1 MYSKLKEDQ
10 QMKSKEKNTKV
21 FDSTIIKF
29 IIVGVVNTVVGWVA
43 MFLSLWL
50 LTKMGANHTI
60 SYWIPSGVNIVV
72 GSIVSYILN
81 KHFTFQSN
89 TTGKEDIGK
98 FIINILIC
106 YVVAYGIA
114 QPIAKLIFKHAGV
127 MVLKIIS
134 LLSGSILFTII
145 NYFGQRFWVFK
156 EDKK

>member
-10 QMKSKEKNTKV
+10 QMKSEEKNTKV

-89 TTGKEDIGK
+89 STGEEDIGEC
-98 FIINILIC
+98 IIYLLMGC
-106 YVVAYGIA
+106 VVGYGIA

-156 EDKK
+156 EDEK

>member
-1 MYSKLKEDQ
+1 MSTNNKKP
-10 QMKSKEKNTKV
+10 

-29 IIVGVVNTVVGWVA
+29 IIVGVVNTVVGWIA

-60 SYWIPSGVNIVV
+60 SYWVPSGVNIVV

-89 TTGKEDIGK
+89 TKGKDDIVK
-98 FIINILIC
+98 FVINILVC
-106 YVVAYGIA
+106 YVIAYGIA
-114 QPIAKLIFKHAGV
+114 QPIATWIFKSAGK
-127 MVLKIIS
+127 MLLKIIS
-134 LLSGSILFTII
+134 LLFGSVLFTVV

-156 EDKK
+156 ED

>member
-1 MYSKLKEDQ
+1 
-10 QMKSKEKNTKV
+10 MKSEEKNTKA
-21 FDSTIIKF
+21 FDNTIIKF
-29 IIVGVVNTVVGWVA
+29 IIVGIVNTIVGWVA

-50 LTKMGANHTI
+50 LTKIGVNHTI
-60 SYWIPSGVNIVV
+60 SYWIPSGVNIIV

-106 YVVAYGIA
+106 YVVAYGVA
-114 QPIAKLIFKHAGV
+114 QPLAKQIFKHAGV
-127 MVLKIIS
+127 MLLKIIS

-156 EDKK
+156 EDEK

>member
-1 MYSKLKEDQ
+1 
-10 QMKSKEKNTKV
+10 MKP

-60 SYWIPSGVNIVV
+60 SYWVPSGVNIVV

-81 KHFTFQSN
+81 KHFTFQSD
-89 TTGKEDIGK
+89 TKGKDDIVK
-98 FIINILIC
+98 FVINILVC
-106 YVVAYGIA
+106 YVIAYGIA
-114 QPIAKLIFKHAGV
+114 QPIAKMIFKSAGK
-127 MVLKIIS
+127 MLLKIIS

-156 EDKK
+156 ED

>member
-1 MYSKLKEDQ
+1 
-10 QMKSKEKNTKV
+10 MKSQEKSTKV
-21 FDSTIIKF
+21 FDSTIVKF

-50 LTKMGANHTI
+50 LTKMGPNHTI
-60 SYWIPSGVNIVV
+60 SYWVPSGVNIVV

-127 MVLKIIS
+127 MILKIIS

-156 EDKK
+156 EDEK